1 MTVDKTSGLKAYN
14 ENLSKVVR
22 ESLQQAL
29 LMLMETK
36 KFTQISVT
44 ELCKKAG
51 VSRMA
56 FYGNY
61 ESIDDLLDKIVQ
73 EYSADLIY
81 RIGSPFRHDVTLKW
95 YEQMFTRVEAN
106 ADILSLLFRA
116 GFKYKYLSII
126 NNSVLHNSDAP
137 TNKKYLRLIWAGSIV
152 NIIIYW
158 IDNNLTESV
167 SEIAKFCYQNLN
179 KIAEKS

>member
-1 MTVDKTSGLKAYN
+1 MTVDKTSGLKTYN
-14 ENLSKVVR
+14 ENLNKIVK

-29 LMLMETK
+29 LMLLDTK
-36 KFTQISVT
+36 DFEKISVT

-61 ESIDDLLDKIVQ
+61 ESIDELLESIVR
-73 EYSADLIY
+73 EYSSDLIY
-81 RIGSPFRHDVTLKW
+81 RIGSPFRHGVNLNW
-95 YEQMFTRVEAN
+95 YEEMFTRIEAN
-106 ADILSLLFRA
+106 ADILSLLFGA

-126 NNSVLHNSDAP
+126 NNSILHNSDIAIH
-137 TNKKYLRLIWAGSIV
+137 KKYLRLTWAGSIA

-158 IDNNLTESV
+158 IDNGLRESV
-167 SEIAKFCYQNLN
+167 GEIAKFCYNNLS
-179 KIAEKS
+179 KIAEKA